1 YTAAYGNDG
10 PFVIR
15 YPRGQGQLINW
26 QNKPQRLPI
35 GQGRK
40 LKDGD
45 DIAVLSLGAIG
56 NNAASAISDAE
67 KLGISIAHYDMV
79 FLKPIDEELLDNIA
93 KKFKHII
100 TVENGVIKG
109 GLGCAVL
116 EFLSE
121 KHYSDSDVRVHR
133 IGIADESITH

>member
-1 YTAAYGNDG
+1 RVLFRSPTHHGVFDLAYMRPIPNLVISAPYNEHELRNLMYTAAYGNDG

-26 QNKPQRLPI
+26 QNKPQILPI
-35 GQGRK
+35 GKGRK

-56 NNAASAISDAE
+56 NNAASAISEAE

-100 TVENGVIKG
+100 TVEN
-109 GLGCAVL
+109 
-116 EFLSE
+116 
-121 KHYSDSDVRVHR
+121 
-133 IGIADESITH
+133 